1 MRSLPLT
8 TRVLIVSTIVA
19 SAALT
24 SYAAV
29 SLPARG
35 NHLWWLV
42 FLLGAMGGEAL
53 RVSGDGESGTV
64 AEFTFSMAVL
74 VAAAPLFGPA
84 VGGVI
89 SFVSL
94 AVVDI
99 ARGERIYRLVF
110 NAATYALA
118 GTLAGWAFLGA
129 GGRLGDISE
138 SHPGAL
144 GAAVLVHA
152 VVATGVIGLA
162 TASARRDQLFH
173 GTLRYA
179 RDVTPTSLAEYS
191 LGLVLARL
199 CAAAP
204 GFVPLLAPLFIA
216 VYRAH
221 STAVRLVTET
231 KQALRGLAD
240 IVDARDPYTF
250 AHSERVAGYVQALAE
265 ALDLPDARVQSITRA
280 GRLHDLGKLTIDVA
294 ILTKPGR
301 LTDAEFDELRTHPAM
316 SARLL
321 APFSF
326 VAEEKELIEYH
337 HERFDGNGYYRVPA
351 ARLPIYAHF
360 LILADSWDAM
370 TSDRPY
376 RRALSDSEAAAEI
389 RKHLGTQ
396 FHPLLGRCFL
406 AVVEGREIKEELD
419 EEELASLQAA
429 LRGPRAR
436 RFIGT
441 RARFA
446 RWWQDATWRV
456 VIVPLCVVGAVVA
469 VAPRAGS
476 PIAGLAAA
484 AGLVGCCAVASKRR
498 AVRRTRRILSATPL
512 PSNPR
517 ELLARVDSRL
527 GLIWIGPLESG
538 PQQLRRL
545 AAGWSPLEPED
556 AVVARIDGLLA
567 RADPGELQEEE
578 QSVSRDGSRLALHR
592 SDSGSMLIVTSG
604 PALPSALSQE
614 LLQLLTDIVAEEAAR
629 DAPIARAA

>member
-84 VGGVI
+84 VAGVI

-94 AVVDI
+94 AVVDL

-152 VVATGVIGLA
+152 VVTTGVIGLA
-162 TASARRDQLFH
+162 IASARRDQLFR

-221 STAVRLVTET
+221 STAVRLATET

-250 AHSERVAGYVQALAE
+250 AHSERVAGYAARLAE

-280 GRLHDLGKLTIDVA
+280 GRLHDLGKLTVDVA

-301 LTDAEFDELRTHPAM
+301 LTDAEFDELRAHPAM

-326 VAEEKELIEYH
+326 VAQERALIEYH
-337 HERFDGNGYYRVPA
+337 HERFDGNGYYRIPRE
-351 ARLPIYAHF
+351 RLPIYAHF

-389 RKHLGTQ
+389 RKHLGRQ

-406 AVVEGREIKEELD
+406 AVVEGREIREELTAQ
-419 EEELASLQAA
+419 ELAD
-429 LRGPRAR
+429 LRAELESDGDQRFAR
-436 RFIGT
+436 T
-441 RARFA
+441 RARVESGW
-446 RWWQDATWRV
+446 RSLTWRV
-456 VIVPLCVVGAVVA
+456 MVVPACIVGMVAA
-469 VAPRAGS
+469 VAPHDGA
-476 PIAGLAAA
+476 PIAAA
-484 AGLVGCCAVASKRR
+484 ACLAALAGWYVFGSDQR
-498 AVRRTRRILSATPL
+498 AVRRTLRRLNAE
-512 PSNPR
+512 PR
-517 ELLARVDSRL
+517 PAAPGELLARVDSRL
-527 GLIWIGPLESG
+527 GLIWIGPLRSG
-538 PQQLRRL
+538 PSVLKR
-545 AAGWSPLEPED
+545 AGPGWAVSEHRD
-556 AVVARIDGLLA
+556 AVLVRVDALLA
-567 RADPGELQEEE
+567 RTDPGELGGEDE
-578 QSVSRDGSRLALHR
+578 SLARDGSTLAIHHQA
-592 SDSGSMLIVTSG
+592 DGEPMLIVTSG
-604 PALPSALSQE
+604 ATLPRTLVQE
-614 LLQLLTDIVAEEAAR
+614 LLARLTAM
-629 DAPIARAA
+629 DAMPEDGKLVRAA